1 MARAIHEQKESL
13 AEAILR
19 MDSDLLLYLPL
30 ESSNALLVT
39 E

>member
-19 MDSDLLLYLPL
+19 MDSELLQL
-30 ESSNALLVT
+30 ECGKIYFP
-39 E
+39 